1 MFLYD
6 LIHVRSIVHES
17 GCVDFLQ
24 GGGCEFILYR
34 HLPQLVKY
42 LNIDSMRI
50 YLRAEEFLSDDDM
63 EKLTPNPPHYVGSQI
78 VETLVKLVKQNG
90 AKGLKKFLS
99 ALKKSVE
106 AGYHSGHKELLEL
119 LEKDRSSTE
128 KSAEMNLSLKEADSN
143 FPELNNGQIFC
154 SQLWGPS
161 PKGGSGSY
169 GRSLVEPGNR

>member
-1 MFLYD
+1 M
-6 LIHVRSIVHES
+6 VE
-17 GCVDFLQ
+17 
-24 GGGCEFILYR
+24 
-34 HLPQLVKY
+34 Y

-119 LEKDRSSTE
+119 LEKDRSTE
-128 KSAEMNLSLKEADSN
+128 KSAEMNLSLKEAGSN
-143 FPELNNGQIFC
+143 SPELNNPPRMIECTNENEEQDDDEGNED
-154 SQLWGPS
+154 
-161 PKGGSGSY
+161 Y
-169 GRSLVEPGNR
+169 SLVEGN